1 VAAVQDQQKPISQEL
16 PVADEQ
22 PIPSAGAGDH
32 FSYGGQAVI
41 EGVMIRGR
49 KGYATAFRLATGEIE
64 LDKKPWKPLSRRH
77 RLLNLPIVR
86 GTPALI
92 DALMIGYRSL
102 IASADAASRGE
113 GIKPPSA
120 LHYTISIAV
129 ALAIAIGGFV
139 LAPSAAIQKLHLHSF
154 TMNLVEGMVRLIF
167 FVLFISLSSLMPD
180 MRRVF
185 QYHGAEHKVIHSY
198 EATGAYTVDAAEPY
212 HTLHQRCGTSFIFM
226 VLFVGIL
233 VHALMGWP
241 TLALRL
247 LSRLLV
253 LPIVAGIAY
262 ELIRLAGK
270 YKSSPI
276 LGALVWPGMLLQKI
290 TTKEPTPDQVE
301 VAIKALDG
309 ALELDGVKATA

>member
-1 VAAVQDQQKPISQEL
+1 MGSILQDEQKPGAHSSVTEQA
-16 PVADEQ
+16 PRAD
-22 PIPSAGAGDH
+22 DH

-49 KGYATAFRLATGEIE
+49 RGYAIAFRLKDGEIE
-64 LDKKPWKPLSRRH
+64 VQKTAWEPLSKRH
-77 RLLNLPIVR
+77 RLLSLPIIR

-92 DALMIGYRSL
+92 DALMIGYRAL

-120 LHYTISIAV
+120 WHYALSIAI
-129 ALAIAIGGFV
+129 ALAITIGGFV
-139 LAPSAAIQKLHLHSF
+139 LAPSAVIQRWHLQSF
-154 TMNLVEGMVRLIF
+154 TMNLIEGLVRLVF
-167 FVLFISLSSLMPD
+167 FVLFISATSLMPE

-185 QYHGAEHKVIHSY
+185 QYHGAEHKVIHAY
-198 EATGAYTVDAAEPY
+198 EGTGRYQVADTAPY
-212 HTLHQRCGTSFIFM
+212 RTLHQRCGTSFIFM

-233 VHALMGWP
+233 VHAVMGWP
-241 TLALRL
+241 SLKWRL

-270 YKSSPI
+270 YKSSR
-276 LGALVWPGMLLQKI
+276 LLSALVWPGMLLQRI
-290 TTKEPTPDQVE
+290 TTKEPTSDQVE
-301 VAIKALDG
+301 VATKALDG
-309 ALELDGVKATA
+309 ALELDRVGS

>member
-1 VAAVQDQQKPISQEL
+1 LQDQRKPTSQEPPIADDQ
-16 PVADEQ
+16 PVA
-22 PIPSAGAGDH
+22 SASDGDH

-49 KGYATAFRLATGEIE
+49 KGYVTAFRLATGEIE
-64 LDKKPWKPLSRRH
+64 VHKKPWVPLSKRH

-92 DALMIGYRSL
+92 DALIIGYRSL
-102 IASADAASRGE
+102 IASADAAARGE
-113 GIKPPSA
+113 GIRPPSA
-120 LHYTISIAV
+120 IHYTISIVV

-154 TMNLVEGMVRLIF
+154 TMNLIEGLVRLIF
-167 FVLFISLSSLMPD
+167 FVLFISVTSLMSE

-198 EATGAYTVDAAEPY
+198 EATGAYTVEAAEPY
-212 HTLHQRCGTSFIFM
+212 RTLHQRCGTSFIFM

-233 VHALMGWP
+233 VHALIGWP
-241 TLALRL
+241 SLAVRL

-270 YKSSPI
+270 HKSSSI

-301 VAIKALDG
+301 VAIEALDG
-309 ALELDGVKATA
+309 ALELDGVKTTA